1 VQTQSPQF
9 ITVTLP
15 LQASLISDPQAEKCY
30 AQGLTGALRE
40 SYPDSIL
47 EVCWSD
53 QAEHVQIDF
62 DGDHSDLREEILR
75 TAEWFSRLWLL
86 AMQTVRNYLQ
96 DRLSQHAQLLPTG
109 LSSMATQ
116 LVIQE
121 TRLDGHERVLMS
133 RRQVRGTQS

>member
-1 VQTQSPQF
+1 MKSPQF

-15 LQASLISDPQAEKCY
+15 LQAPLISDPQAEKCY
-30 AQGLTGALRE
+30 AQGLTDALRE
-40 SYPDSIL
+40 SCPDSIL

-75 TAEWFSRLWLL
+75 KAEWFSRLWLL
-86 AMQTVRNYLQ
+86 AMPTVRNYPQ
-96 DRLSQHAQLLPTG
+96 DCLSQHAQLLPTG
-109 LSSMATQ
+109 LSSMSTQ

-133 RRQVRGTQS
+133 RRQVRGTQA